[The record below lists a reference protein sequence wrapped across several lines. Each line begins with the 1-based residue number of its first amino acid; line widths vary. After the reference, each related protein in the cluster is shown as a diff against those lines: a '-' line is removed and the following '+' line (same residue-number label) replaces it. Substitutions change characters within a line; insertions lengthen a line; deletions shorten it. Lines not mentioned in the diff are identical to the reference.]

1 MKWVKK
7 IVLALVALV
16 NKNITGI
23 VACEFTM
30 AESDF
35 LDFAAQHEWQI
46 GKIESSASMTRYTWF
61 VEGSKPSEHYATIKY
76 GYYYSKRRPSGAGI
90 TIAYD
95 LERQIVYVERISR

>member
-1 MKWVKK
+1 MGQK
-7 IVLALVALV
+7 IVLALVVLV

-46 GKIESSASMTRYTWF
+46 GKLESSASMTGYTWF
-61 VEGSKPSEHYATIKY
+61 VEEGIFALSYTQLFVD
-76 GYYYSKRRPSGAGI
+76 RRQWSVVKKEFTSI
-90 TIAYD
+90 T
-95 LERQIVYVERISR
+95 

>member
-1 MKWVKK
+1 VGQK
-7 IVLALVALV
+7 IVLALVVLV

-46 GKIESSASMTRYTWF
+46 GKLESSRSMTRYSWF

-90 TIAYD
+90 TVAYD
-95 LERQIVYVERISR
+95 LERQIVYVERSSR